1 MGGMPPPI
9 MKKNETAC
17 QAKCQPVMLP
27 VMPKSRHMQTPFGV
41 IFMPNHAN
49 HAKQPKAWALGTV
62 RPVIVMLLSDPH
74 TSISAA
80 NRGGRSGVR
89 VYKAGRS
96 PDETKRDEMK
106 RSENERTKRKE

>member
-1 MGGMPPPI
+1 

-49 HAKQPKAWALGTV
+49 HAKQPKAW
-62 RPVIVMLLSDPH
+62 
-74 TSISAA
+74 
-80 NRGGRSGVR
+80 
-89 VYKAGRS
+89 
-96 PDETKRDEMK
+96 
-106 RSENERTKRKE
+106 ENEEEDFDLGDTEGTTRLHHQLDRCSDLGWS